1 MKTTIGGATLI
12 PVIPTSTE
20 QPTCMPDELV
30 ASNVILLGRLGWSLK
45 KQAIQE
51 LEKAGFSL
59 YDYSVLALLAERP
72 RETQATI
79 ADVLRL
85 DRSQL
90 VGLLDGLE
98 QRELIE
104 RRRAPNDR
112 RRHTVTLT
120 AAGKRQLAGLRSLV
134 KRIEDEFLAP
144 LDAEEREKLHE
155 LLVEVARHHDPRFAP
170 PGE

>member
-1 MKTTIGGATLI
+1 
-12 PVIPTSTE
+12 
-20 QPTCMPDELV
+20 MPDELV
-30 ASNVILLGRLGWSLK
+30 ASNVFLLGRLGWALK

-51 LEKAGFSL
+51 LETAGYSL
-59 YDYSVLALLAERP
+59 YDYSVLAILAERA

-98 QRELIE
+98 ERQLVE
-104 RRRAPNDR
+104 RRRDPNDR

-120 AAGKRQLAGLRSLV
+120 ADGKRQLAGLRSLM
-134 KRIEDEFLAP
+134 KRIEDEFLEP
-144 LDAEEREKLHE
+144 LDAGDREKLHE

-170 PGE
+170 PDEALATSTT